1 MLLVEKRGGTTKE
14 ITCADEIKQRS
25 YESYNNHDCVSPNC
39 SNNSVMIMS
48 ELEAKEGRDVD
59 IIDIPGAYLHTY
71 VDKHGK
77 KIIIVMFRG
86 NW

>member
-1 MLLVEKRGGTTKE
+1 
-14 ITCADEIKQRS
+14 
-25 YESYNNHDCVSPNC
+25 
-39 SNNSVMIMS
+39 MIMS

-59 IIDIPGAYLHTY
+59 IIDIPGTYLHTY